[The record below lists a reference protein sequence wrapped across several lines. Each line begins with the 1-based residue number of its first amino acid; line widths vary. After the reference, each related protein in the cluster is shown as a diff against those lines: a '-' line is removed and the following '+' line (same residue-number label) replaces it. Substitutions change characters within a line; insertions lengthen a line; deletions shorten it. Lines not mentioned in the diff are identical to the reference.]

1 MTIPLPSPR
10 ERYAEQLL
18 LRSKFIVE
26 AVHDHGP
33 AEVIR
38 QIDLALA
45 MEQPTGVDPAV
56 ALATVLA
63 AQVDPDT
70 TDEQRLSWVR
80 ALATRS
86 GAVA

>member
-1 MTIPLPSPR
+1 MTIPMPSVR
-10 ERYAEQLL
+10 ERYAEELL
-18 LRSKFIVE
+18 IRSKFIVE

-33 AEVIR
+33 REVLR

-45 MEQPTGVDPAV
+45 VEQPPGVDPAV

-70 TDEQRLSWVR
+70 TDEQRLAWVR
-80 ALATRS
+80 AFATP
-86 GAVA
+86 GVAA